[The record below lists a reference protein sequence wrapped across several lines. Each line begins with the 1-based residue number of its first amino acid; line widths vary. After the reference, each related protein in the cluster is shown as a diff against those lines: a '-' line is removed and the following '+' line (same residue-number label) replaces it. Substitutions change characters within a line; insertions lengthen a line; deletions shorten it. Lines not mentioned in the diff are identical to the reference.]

1 MALQIG
7 DEFNSFE
14 QFQQALIAYKNA
26 KFMNFAISECKT
38 LTAAKKTCPKKLE
51 NTPESLQYY
60 FVKYTC
66 IHGGVHKKRKTCL
79 EQRATSLVYILFILY
94 LFLFSKT
101 LLQNII

>member
-14 QFQQALIAYKNA
+14 EFEQAFISYKKT
-26 KFMNFAISECKT
+26 KFMDFAISDSRT

-51 NTPESLQYY
+51 KTPKNLKYY

-79 EQRATSLVYILFILY
+79 DKRVTSLVYIFIPNSMFCFIL
-94 LFLFSKT
+94 LH
-101 LLQNII
+101 NII